1 MGNCLNDL
9 SVMSKNKSIGEMIV
23 LVSLSL
29 ADNSQRL
36 LLTVILA
43 IEEIHSMQLFHQHY
57 IFIIQHGRHQIMGPL
72 MELQS
77 NKDQKHY

>member
-9 SVMSKNKSIGEMIV
+9 SVMSKNKRIGEMIV

-36 LLTVILA
+36 LLIVILA
-43 IEEIHSMQLFHQHY
+43 I
-57 IFIIQHGRHQIMGPL
+57 
-72 MELQS
+72 
-77 NKDQKHY
+77 